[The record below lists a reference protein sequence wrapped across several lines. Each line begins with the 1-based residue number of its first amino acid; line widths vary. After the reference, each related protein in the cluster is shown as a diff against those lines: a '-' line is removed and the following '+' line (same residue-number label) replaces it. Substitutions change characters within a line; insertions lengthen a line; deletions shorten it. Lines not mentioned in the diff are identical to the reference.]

1 MKILLVSNFYY
12 NRGGDCTY
20 LLYLKNLLEMRGHKV
35 IIFSMDHPQNFATEN
50 SRHFVSYIN
59 YDEEVK
65 SKTISSLFKVLNR
78 TIYSHEARRKIEE
91 LILEERPDIAHLQNI
106 HHHITP
112 SIFYVLKKHN
122 VPIVWTLH
130 DYTVI
135 CPNTSFLSHGRICE
149 KCRKRRY
156 YWPLILRCKKN
167 SFGASAMAAFET
179 FMHRIL
185 GVNDLVDIFIAP
197 SRFLEDKLIDYGFS
211 KDKIRHLNNFL
222 IDGPVPYEGENI
234 SDYYLYVGRI
244 SEEKGIKTLI
254 DAASENNSYK
264 LKIIGTGPLLEEMVS
279 YAKSKKEKNSTEFLG
294 YKKHEEVLS
303 LLSRCRFVV
312 LPSEW
317 YENYPY
323 SILEAF
329 SFAKPVIGARIGGIP
344 EIIKNWETGL
354 LFDPGDS
361 EDLSLKIRFF
371 IDHPDK
377 AEELGRNAKQFIDQ
391 EINADKHFD
400 KLMSVYRDVLPKI
413 ITEEQG
419 PQCSGKICT
428 GISNNENPFN

>member
-20 LLYLKNLLEMRGHKV
+20 LFYLKKLLEKRGHNV
-35 IIFSMDHPQNFATEN
+35 IIFSMNHPQNFDSEY

-65 SKTISSLFKVLNR
+65 SKTIASVFKVLNR
-78 TIYSHEARRKIEE
+78 TIYSNEARRRIEE
-91 LILEERPDIAHLQNI
+91 LILDEKPDIAHLQNI

-112 SIFYVLKKHN
+112 SVFYALKKN
-122 VPIVWTLH
+122 NIPIVWTLH

-135 CPNTSFLSHGRICE
+135 CPNTSFLSHGKVCE
-149 KCRKRRY
+149 KCRKSKY

-179 FMHRIL
+179 MIHMKM

-197 SRFLEDKLIDYGFS
+197 SSFLENKLIDYGF
-211 KDKIRHLNNFL
+211 DRAKIRHLTNFMTD
-222 IDGPVPYEGENI
+222 ISVSDAENKI
-234 SDYYLYVGRI
+234 SGTSDYYLYIGRV

-254 DAASENNSYK
+254 DAASKIDSCK
-264 LKIIGTGPLLEEMVS
+264 LKIVGTGPLEEEMVS
-279 YAKSKKEKNSTEFLG
+279 YAESKNGINNIEFLG
-294 YKKHEEVLS
+294 YRKHEEVLS
-303 LLSRCRFVV
+303 LLRGCRFVV

-323 SILEAF
+323 SVLEAF
-329 SFAKPVIGARIGGIP
+329 SYGKPVIGSRIGGIP
-344 EIIKNWETGL
+344 EIVKNWETGL

-361 EDLSLKIRFF
+361 EDLSLKIRFL
-371 IDHPDK
+371 INHPDK
-377 AEELGRNAKQFIDQ
+377 AEMLGRNARRFIDE
-391 EINADKHFD
+391 EINADKHYD
-400 KLMSVYRDVLPKI
+400 DLMSIYSFVLQK
-413 ITEEQG
+413 TMAEKQGAQG
-419 PQCSGKICT
+419 PGK
-428 GISNNENPFN
+428 FHKKDRKV